1 MAIGKDDIDDKR
13 AFFKKK
19 KIGVLMGGVSE
30 EREISLKSGSAVVKA
45 LEEMDYK
52 AVLIDFSGSRVVKT
66 LLDEEIEVAFIALH
80 GRGGEDGTIQGLL
93 EIMEIP
99 YTGSGVRAS
108 AIAMDKV
115 TTKMLF
121 MQCGVPTPDFRVVS
135 GKVTARSP
143 LSLPVIVKP
152 ASQGS
157 TIGITL
163 VDRDSDYKAA
173 LTDAYKYGDRVLV
186 EKFIKGRE
194 LTVSV
199 IGETVYPTV
208 EIIPRRGIYDFKAK
222 YVKGETEFKAPAVL
236 DEDIER
242 RVAMAARVAY
252 DCIGCAGG
260 ARVDVVINSEG
271 EPFVL
276 EVNTVPGMTDLSLFP
291 MAAAVRGIGY
301 GAIVE
306 ELLFGARLKGC

>member
-1 MAIGKDDIDDKR
+1 MGVAKDDIDGKR
-13 AFFKKK
+13 AFFKGK

-30 EREISLKSGSAVVKA
+30 EREISLKSGTAVVKA
-45 LEEMDYK
+45 LKEMDYK
-52 AVLIDFSGSRVVKT
+52 AVAIDFSGSSVVKT
-66 LLDEEIEVAFIALH
+66 LLDEEIDVAFIALH

-93 EIMEIP
+93 EVMEIP
-99 YTGSGVRAS
+99 YTGSGVRSS

-115 TTKMLF
+115 ITKMLF
-121 MQCGVPTPDFRVVS
+121 IESGVPTPDFKVVT
-135 GKVTARSP
+135 GKVSARSP
-143 LSLPVIVKP
+143 MALPVIVKP

-157 TIGITL
+157 TIGIT
-163 VDRDSDYKAA
+163 VVEKESDYKAA
-173 LTDAYKYGDRVLV
+173 LTEACKYGDSVLV

-208 EIIPRRGIYDFKAK
+208 EIIPKDGIYDFKAK

-242 RVAMAARVAY
+242 RVAVAARAAY
-252 DCIGCAGG
+252 DCIGCTGG
-260 ARVDVVINSEG
+260 ARVDIVIDSEG
-271 EPFVL
+271 EPLVL

>member
-1 MAIGKDDIDDKR
+1 MGATKKTIDDKR
-13 AFFKKK
+13 AFFKTK
-19 KIGVLMGGVSE
+19 KIGVLMGGLSE
-30 EREISLKSGSAVVKA
+30 EREISLKSGAAVVKA
-45 LEEMDYK
+45 LQNMGYK
-52 AVLIDFSGSRVVKT
+52 AVSVDVSGKGVVKD
-66 LLDEEIEVAFIALH
+66 LMDQKIEVAFIALH

-93 EIMEIP
+93 EIMQIP

-108 AIAMDKV
+108 AIAMDKA
-115 TTKMLF
+115 TAKAIF
-121 MQCGVPTPDFRVVS
+121 IECGVPTPEFKLMS
-135 GKVTARSP
+135 GKVNAKSP
-143 LSLPVIVKP
+143 IGLPVIVKP

-157 TIGITL
+157 TIGIGL
-163 VDRDSDYKAA
+163 VETDNDYKAA
-173 LTDAYKYGDRVLV
+173 LTEAYKYDERVLV

-208 EIIPRRGIYDFKAK
+208 EIIPKDGIYDFKAK

-236 DEDIER
+236 DEDTER
-242 RVAMAARVAY
+242 RVRLAARAAY
-252 DCIGCAGG
+252 DCIGCTGG
-260 ARVDVVINSEG
+260 ARVDIVINREG

-291 MAAAVRGIGY
+291 MAAAARGVGY

-306 ELLFGARLKGC
+306 ELLLNAELKGQ